1 MGGKPVSP
9 HAADGMDLTPLA
21 QSTVFLALVVVI
33 AFFAAV
39 GVYRTLI
46 KPDKPFHRWATFAF
60 LVVIFTLPA
69 LTGWTPLR

>member
-1 MGGKPVSP
+1 MTPLASG
-9 HAADGMDLTPLA
+9 DGMDLSPLA
-21 QSTVFLALVVVI
+21 QSSSFMILIIVI

-46 KPDKPFHRWATFAF
+46 KPDKPWHRWATFLF
-60 LVVIFTLPA
+60 LIVMFTLPA